1 MIGYP
6 LVTAHLVDESDVGDA
21 HAGLGQH
28 MQYQRLALRQ
38 LDDQGQGVRGLDI
51 TAGVHVNELS
61 SLQAAIVLG
70 RSFAP
75 EDLRGIV
82 SIIPVVNL
90 PALYDHAKALCP
102 ADGKNIHWQYP
113 GDLDGSFSEALA
125 HAILFDWSG
134 DAIALIDLHG
144 GDMHEK
150 FSRYTVW
157 QRSGAADLDERN
169 ERLARGFDADF
180 IVGLEPRYMEA
191 RGRCCTAA
199 AKLGRLSLVIEAG
212 SEARFDEAHMLHHV
226 NGVMNAART
235 LGMIGGRPLP
245 ARRGQIAIAEYVFL
259 TAPADSMLMPRVEPC
274 DFVQRGQCLME
285 CRDLFGRM
293 IGEIAAPEAGYVL
306 WRTSH
311 LAAREGAWVGA
322 IGIPA

>member
-1 MIGYP
+1 MRKHIDEGASEPGIEHGLLEFDHPALADHRWPYIE
-6 LVTAHLVDESDVGDA
+6 VTGSKPGP
-21 HAGLGQH
+21 
-28 MQYQRLALRQ
+28 RLC
-38 LDDQGQGVRGLDI
+38 I

-75 EDLRGIV
+75 EDLRGVV

-90 PALYDHAKALCP
+90 PALYDHAKILCP
-102 ADGKNIHWQYP
+102 VDGKDIHWQYP
-113 GDLDGSFSEALA
+113 DNRDGSISEALA

-134 DAIALIDLHG
+134 DAQALIDLHG
-144 GDMHEK
+144 GDLHEK

-180 IVGLEPRYMEA
+180 VVGLEPRYMEA

-199 AKLGRLSLVIEAG
+199 AKLSRLSVVVEGG
-212 SEARFDEAHMLHHV
+212 SEARFSEAHMLYHV

-235 LGMIGGRPLP
+235 LGMTGGRPLP
-245 ARRGQIAIAEYVFL
+245 ARLGQIAIADYVFL
-259 TAPADSMLMPRVEPC
+259 TAPADSMVTPRVEPC
-274 DFVQRGQCLME
+274 EFVQRGQHVME
-285 CRDLFGRM
+285 CRDLFGRT
-293 IGEIAAPEAGYVL
+293 IGEIVAPAAGYVI

-311 LAAREGAWVGA
+311 LAAREGAWIGA
-322 IGIPA
+322 IGTPA